1 MRAHLLRRVL
11 PFVLTLLVG
20 VALGSLLKHGRRHH
34 DAHPCYGG
42 VYQGGEVMTAPA
54 PGVGV
59 LQKVSSAAVILDKP
73 DPLYTDEAR
82 RHGTAGE
89 VRLCVL
95 MSASGQVTEIEPLMT
110 LPDGLTESAVEAARR
125 IEFVPAQE
133 HGQPIAQY
141 VVISYRF
148 DVQ

>member
-1 MRAHLLRRVL
+1 L
-11 PFVLTLLVG
+11 PFLLTLLVG

-42 VYQGGEVMTAPA
+42 VYQGDIVMTSPA
-54 PGVGV
+54 PVASQGESRG
-59 LQKVSSAAVILDKP
+59 AILLAKP

-89 VRLCVL
+89 VRLRVL
-95 MSASGQVTEIEPLMT
+95 MSPSGEVTEIEPLTT
-110 LPDGLTESAVEAARR
+110 LPDGLTGSAVEAARR

-148 DVQ
+148 DIRGTN